1 MTTLANMTLEQL
13 QQLIDQRIDE
23 KLTALLG
30 KFEIDEDEF
39 FADEEPDTRTWEQ
52 VKQDIER
59 DRWTPPPGGKS
70 SLDFLREDRDC
81 RSSSS

>member
-1 MTTLANMTLEQL
+1 MATIGNMTIEQL

-23 KLTALLG
+23 RLTNLLG
-30 KFEIDEDEF
+30 AVEIADED
-39 FADEEPDTRTWEQ
+39 DEDDNRTWEQ

-59 DRWTPPPGGKS
+59 DRWTPPPGAKS
-70 SLDFLREDRDC
+70 PHELLREDRDC